1 MDVNA
6 ASSELFT
13 TTVSFFYGI
22 EQNSA
27 AINDHSRN
35 GDDNCMSTVEL
46 HSSTSNSGEF
56 SHNRLKAKLAYLTG
70 NCRHA
75 TDDQQN
81 PDNVP
86 VKNGQELTAKE
97 QEKVEKLKER
107 DKEVRAHE
115 RAHQS
120 AGGEYAGSPSYDY
133 EKGPDGND
141 YAIGGHVNIDVAEE
155 NTPEKTLQKME
166 QIIRAAKAPAD
177 PSTQDLKVAAQA
189 QQKAAKARAEIASNS
204 PAVSDTKNQKI

>member
-13 TTVSFFYGI
+13 ATVSFFYGI

-70 NCRHA
+70 KCRQTA
-75 TDDQQN
+75 DDQEN
-81 PDNVP
+81 SEHLSL
-86 VKNGQELTAKE
+86 KNGQELTSKE
-97 QEKVEKLKER
+97 QEKVDKLKER
-107 DKEVRAHE
+107 DKEVRSHE

-120 AGGEYAGSPSYDY
+120 AGGQYAGSPSYDY

-166 QIIRAAKAPAD
+166 QIISAAKAPAD
-177 PSTQDLKVAAQA
+177 PSAQDLKVAAQA
-189 QQKAAKARAEIASNS
+189 QQKAAKARAEIASKGS
-204 PAVSDTKNQKI
+204 ALSDAENQKI

>member
-6 ASSELFT
+6 ASSDFFT
-13 TTVSFFYGI
+13 NTVSFFHGI

-27 AINDHSRN
+27 TQNTLCSYAE
-35 GDDNCMSTVEL
+35 DNCISFPDL
-46 HSSTSNSGEF
+46 RDSHAKSDEF

-177 PSTQDLKVAAQA
+177 PSAQDLKVAAQA
-189 QQKAAKARAEIASNS
+189 QQKAAKARAEIASKS

>member
-6 ASSELFT
+6 ASSDFFT
-13 TTVSFFYGI
+13 STVSFFHGI

-27 AINDHSRN
+27 SKNDFCRDN
-35 GDDNCMSTVEL
+35 NNNCMSTVNL
-46 HSSTSNSGEF
+46 HSSPSNSGEF

-120 AGGEYAGSPSYDY
+120 AGGQYAGSPSYDY

-166 QIIRAAKAPAD
+166 QIISAAKAPAD
-177 PSTQDLKVAAQA
+177 PSAQDLKVAAQA
-189 QQKAAKARAEIASNS
+189 QQKAAKARAEIASKGS
-204 PAVSDTKNQKI
+204 ALSDAENQKI